1 MRERTIDSNLL
12 HIIRRGGHIRHNA
25 RYRVFK
31 NFLLTGNGVFIYDPF
46 ALNPDKSYGKV
57 VRYAGD
63 HTTDHL
69 IFRDMRRYPLRVQI
83 FKSTYSRPQIDAVTK
98 KVRYIYGVDGR
109 VADLLQ
115 ECMNFTM
122 ELQEPNEFYFGEKDA
137 NGSYNGVIGSI
148 IRNELDVCLTA
159 FFVKDYMVDEMEF
172 SVSVYDDKLCICTPK
187 AKRIPDSIL
196 PLLSIRSDLWLAF
209 IISGFFCSTIWTS
222 IRIINL
228 KMTIPLTGGS
238 ADKKKIYLGKSIWQ
252 QYGRIF
258 NDTWVALVR
267 VNIVRYPP
275 FANECILIASLCL
288 VSVVFGAVFES
299 SLATAYIRHLYY
311 KDIQTLQELDNSGLV
326 LMYKYTSMV
335 DNLFD
340 EETLLFSNLK
350 RKLRKAD
357 IKANLLNDIA
367 FKRGTA
373 AVSRRSNLMLHSYH
387 YIVNKQIWMVPQ
399 IPRSYTLSYV
409 WPKNAPWRG
418 RINQLL
424 LRFQAT
430 GLLPKFIRDMQTDTN
445 IRDMMIYKNEEQQH
459 PTALTI
465 TDLQLAFYVIFFG
478 SMMAGV
484 TLIAEQFCFS

>member
-1 MRERTIDSNLL
+1 
-12 HIIRRGGHIRHNA
+12 
-25 RYRVFK
+25 
-31 NFLLTGNGVFIYDPF
+31 
-46 ALNPDKSYGKV
+46 
-57 VRYAGD
+57 
-63 HTTDHL
+63 
-69 IFRDMRRYPLRVQI
+69 MRRYPLRVQI
-83 FKSTYSRPQIDAVTK
+83 FKSTFARPQLDAVTK

-115 ECMNFTM
+115 EYMNFTM

-148 IRNELDVCLTA
+148 IRKEVDICLTA
-159 FFVKDYMVDEMEF
+159 FFVTDYMVDEMEF
-172 SVSVYDDKLCICTPK
+172 SVSVYDDKICICTPK

-209 IISGFFCSTIWTS
+209 IISGFLCSTIWTS

-228 KMTIPLTGGS
+228 KMKMPLTGS
-238 ADKKKIYLGKSIWQ
+238 AAKNDYLGKSLWQ

-275 FANECILIASLCL
+275 FANECIFIASLCL
-288 VSVVFGAVFES
+288 ISMVFGAVFES

-357 IKANLLNDIA
+357 INAKLLNDIA
-367 FKRGTA
+367 FKGGKS
-373 AVSRRSNLMLHSYH
+373 AVSRYSKLILHSYH
-387 YIVNKQIWMVPQ
+387 YIANKQIWIVPQ

-409 WPKNAPWRG
+409 WPKNAPWRE

-430 GLLPKFIRDMQTDTN
+430 GLLPKFIKDMQTDTN
-445 IRDMMIYKNEEQQH
+445 IRDMTKYKNEEQQD
-459 PTALTI
+459 PAGLTI

-478 SMMAGV
+478 SVMAGMA
-484 TLIAEQFCFS
+484 LIVEQVCFSLTS